1 MNMDALPSLHIA
13 GIICPRCGIGKL
25 APASVLE
32 TLRVGD
38 NAVEVEVEANVCS
51 FCGEH
56 WFDPP
61 AQAAL
66 DEAIRRLRDG
76 DTAHLTRIGD
86 VYRAS

>member
-1 MNMDALPSLHIA
+1 MDAMPRLYVT
-13 GIICPRCGIGKL
+13 GMICPRCGIGTL

-38 NAVEVEVEANVCS
+38 NAVEVAVEAHVCG
-51 FCGEH
+51 FCSEH

-66 DEAIRRLRDG
+66 DEAIRQLRDG
-76 DTAHLTRIGD
+76 DIAHLTRIGD
-86 VYRAS
+86 VYQAS